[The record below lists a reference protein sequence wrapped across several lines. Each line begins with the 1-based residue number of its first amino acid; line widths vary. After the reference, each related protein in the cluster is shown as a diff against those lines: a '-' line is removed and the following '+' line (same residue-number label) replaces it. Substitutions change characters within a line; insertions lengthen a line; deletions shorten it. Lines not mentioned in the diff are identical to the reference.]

1 MKISVKRFLPLIMA
15 LIVVLSSLPQGI
27 IAQETNDTTASI
39 AQSPSTDFD
48 YTVSNSQVEITGYVG
63 DAEEVGIPA
72 KIQGYPVTK
81 IGNSAF
87 YNCISVVRI
96 SIPDSVKTIGNS
108 AFLYCTSLEEVTIPD
123 SVTNIENSA
132 FSYCTS
138 LTTITLSKNITE
150 IGIDVF
156 NQCTSL
162 TEITI
167 PNGVKTIGI
176 SAFAY
181 CEALEVVEIPG
192 SVTEIDNSA
201 FAYCSSLITVTL
213 AEGLKSI
220 GKAAFK
226 GCYLLENIS
235 LPESLESIGDSAFE
249 YCCSLTNIIIPE
261 KVTIIG
267 ADTFYDCSSLESITI
282 PGSVSS
288 IGISAFNGC
297 EALAKVNYTAESS
310 KWDEINIGKGND
322 ALFNADKIFSDTP
335 GEEPPVVVPP
345 EEEPPA
351 EEEDLGDG
359 FVAQILTYDGTQAL
373 GVSGTKSTFVN
384 PDENNR
390 GQLYHF
396 VRQADGNY
404 KIIHTKLNFAL
415 GLQAEAVA
423 GTEISIVS
431 ISLGEYSWTVL
442 SESGK
447 YILKAVDTESLVAG
461 VLDGSAQLVEYSEN
475 VLSNVL
481 TVNKL
486 QDAEYDM
493 PAISE
498 DGTLDETRIST
509 IGNLLCEVS
518 DECSNMSSEELN
530 QKIAE
535 FAANSFELGVKETKA
550 IALCV
555 NVMFLGGEEELVRIL
570 SETNDY
576 SLEGIYNA
584 LITDSEIQAST
595 YKVRNWNFYKNCVM
609 SSI

>member
-15 LIVVLSSLPQGI
+15 LIVVLCSVPQGI
-27 IAQETNDTTASI
+27 TAQETNDTRASV

-48 YTVSNSQVEITGYVG
+48 YTVANSQVEITGYVG
-63 DAEEVGIPA
+63 EAEEVGIPA

-81 IGNSAF
+81 IGSSAF
-87 YNCISVVRI
+87 YNCSSVVRV

-108 AFLYCTSLEEVTIPD
+108 AFLYCSSLEEVTIPD
-123 SVTNIENSA
+123 SVTSIENSA
-132 FSYCTS
+132 FSCCSS
-138 LTTITLSKNITE
+138 LTKITLSQNITE

-156 NQCTSL
+156 NQCSSL
-162 TEITI
+162 TEIKI
-167 PNGVKTIGI
+167 PNGVKKIGI

-181 CEALEVVEIPG
+181 CEALEIVELPA

-201 FAYCSSLITVTL
+201 FSYCSSLITVTL

-220 GKAAFK
+220 GKSAFK
-226 GCYLLENIS
+226 GCFLLESIT

-249 YCCSLTNIIIPE
+249 YCYSLTNIIIPE
-261 KVTIIG
+261 KVTSIG

-282 PGSVSS
+282 PGGVSS

-297 EALAKVNYTAESS
+297 EALAKVNYTAESA

-322 ALFNADKIFSDTP
+322 ALFNAEKFFSDTQ

-345 EEEPPA
+345 EDEPPV
-351 EEEDLGDG
+351 EEDLGDG

-396 VRQADGNY
+396 VRQSDGNY

-415 GLQAEAVA
+415 GLQ
-423 GTEISIVS
+423 TEPVVDAAISIVS
-431 ISLGEYSWTVL
+431 VSLGEYSWTVL

-447 YILKAVDTESLVAG
+447 YILKAADTESLVAG
-461 VLDGSAQLVEYSEN
+461 VSDGSAQLVEFSED
-475 VLSNVL
+475 VLTNML
-481 TVNKL
+481 TVNKIE
-486 QDAEYDM
+486 DAQYNM

-498 DGTLDETRIST
+498 DGIFDETRISI

-535 FAANSFELGVKETKA
+535 FAAKSFELGVKETKA

-555 NVMFLGGEEELVRIL
+555 NIMFLGGEEELTRIL
-570 SETNDY
+570 LNTSDY
-576 SLEGIYNA
+576 SLEGIYSV
-584 LITDSEIQAST
+584 LITDSGAQVGAH
-595 YKVRNWNFYKNCVM
+595 KARNWNFYKNCVT
-609 SSI
+609 SEL